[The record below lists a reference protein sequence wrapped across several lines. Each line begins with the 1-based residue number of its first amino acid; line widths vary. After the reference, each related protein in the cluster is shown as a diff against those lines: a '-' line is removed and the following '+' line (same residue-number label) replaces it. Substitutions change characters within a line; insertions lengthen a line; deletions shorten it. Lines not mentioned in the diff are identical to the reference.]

1 MNRILLNRKTLQA
14 ADGHASSLARGLPF
28 VEAGDPRE
36 SACIEMIVGRLVTD
50 EARHTLEQLLAEGLS
65 LTETEIRALIGT
77 RPGLWSEMGDQID
90 PHLQKA
96 DLGSG

>member
-1 MNRILLNRKTLQA
+1 VSQRA
-14 ADGHASSLARGLPF
+14 
-28 VEAGDPRE
+28 
-36 SACIEMIVGRLVTD
+36 IEMIVGRLVTD
-50 EARHTLEQLLAEGLS
+50 EAFRRAFERDPRHTLEQMLAEGFS

-96 DLGSG
+96 DLGSGEKDRPSLLRTEPRFRQTRGAA